1 MSLSDH
7 FLATICSGGVE
18 KRRGN
23 PSLMHEELKADPT
36 EASRIPNESR
46 IQILPSEVIDQ
57 IAAGEVVERPSHLV
71 KELIEN
77 ALDAGATQVL
87 IEVSDSGRDVAV
99 TDNGRGLREDELP
112 LALARHA
119 TSKIQT
125 AEDLWRLG
133 SYGFRGEALASIGA
147 VSELKITSRSRDRQ
161 SAHQIWNRF
170 GKVSAVEA
178 AAGNEGTRV
187 HMRELF
193 ANVPP
198 RLKFLKSETAE
209 FGQIKNVVRAMS
221 LARPEAQLK
230 LKIKSKLELDFP
242 AQTNLQQPGS
252 ALESFR
258 RRAEAVLGVHLYAC
272 ESDQNS
278 DSNSH
283 QGLHVQIA
291 FAGPQDVSGQ
301 SRGIWILVQDRWVQ
315 DRSLQQAVIEAYRG
329 LLMHGEFPLAVVRV
343 SAPPADVDVNI
354 HPTKSQV
361 KFRDASSVFKAV
373 NRTLRAA
380 IEAAPW
386 RAEGERAGVVAAV
399 RGFAEKSL
407 EVSAPRRVEDFT
419 RAYERS
425 SIPPHKVSEA
435 HGEGLSY
442 DSMPV
447 NSHLRFQSAELDR
460 VSFSPKADVAGP
472 VDMGIGTGVWSK
484 LQVLAQAHLT
494 YLVCQDADRL
504 VFVDQHAAH
513 ERVAYERLM
522 RAWRE
527 KSAKSKLETQ
537 ALLIPTLFDLDAE
550 AADQLESMREDLSAL
565 GFEVERMGPTQ
576 LALQSL
582 PALIKESA
590 AIEGLSRLANRALA
604 QGSSTSLE
612 DAVSDVMARMACHSV
627 VRAGQ
632 ALSVSQM
639 RELLEQM
646 DEFPLSSFC
655 PHGRPVSVE
664 YPLAQLERDFG
675 RRV

>member
-1 MSLSDH
+1 
-7 FLATICSGGVE
+7 
-18 KRRGN
+18 
-23 PSLMHEELKADPT
+23 MHEELKADAA
-36 EASRIPNESR
+36 EASRIPSESR

-99 TDNGRGLREDELP
+99 TDNGRGLRADELP

-119 TSKIQT
+119 TSKIQV

-147 VSELKITSRSRDRQ
+147 VSELTITSRSRDRQ
-161 SAHQIWNRF
+161 TAHQIWNRF
-170 GKVSAVEA
+170 GQVSAVET

-193 ANVPP
+193 ANVPA

-221 LARPEAQLK
+221 LVRPQAQLK

-242 AQTNLQQPGS
+242 AQSASEEPGS
-252 ALESFR
+252 ELESFR

-272 ESDQNS
+272 ESGANS
-278 DSNSH
+278 DH
-283 QGLHVQIA
+283 GLKVQIA
-291 FAGPQDVSGQ
+291 FAGPQDVSAQ

-343 SAPPADVDVNI
+343 SAPPAEVDVNI

-361 KFRDASSVFKAV
+361 KFRDASSAFKAV

-407 EVSAPRRVEDFT
+407 EASGPRRVEDFT
-419 RAYERS
+419 RAYERTS
-425 SIPPHKVSEA
+425 SSSHTAKEDAGEA
-435 HGEGLSY
+435 FSFDL
-442 DSMPV
+442 MPV

-460 VSFSPKADVAGP
+460 VSFSPKADVASSVNVATGS
-472 VDMGIGTGVWSK
+472 GVWSK

-513 ERVAYERLM
+513 ERVAFERLM
-522 RAWRE
+522 RAWRD
-527 KSAKSKLETQ
+527 KSASSKLETQ

-550 AADQLESMREDLSAL
+550 AADQLESMREDLSVM

-632 ALSVSQM
+632 ALSVAQM